1 MERCAAL
8 EGAARCG
15 AGRRQALRGGWAR
28 QVPHRTGLLRASDWP
43 GCTRGPQRPH
53 RRSKLGLLALIHV
66 FDLPYR
72 QAEDGYPPFLWA
84 AHLRR
89 DKMGAYKKNERN
101 IMVGTTHF
109 RRFPAEP
116 RRPHSAFPLSST
128 HPRDP
133 LKPNDGEAKRH
144 GRAGTV
150 FFLHRDYPER
160 RVMRVCLFRPLC

>member
-1 MERCAAL
+1 MAPGLCGLQRVSLISSLLTDSGFFADYLRLGAMRSVL

-28 QVPHRTGLLRASDWP
+28 QVPHRTGLLRASNWP

-66 FDLPYR
+66 FDLPCR

-109 RRFPAEP
+109 RRFPAESRCP
-116 RRPHSAFPLSST
+116 YSEIVNSPPHAHSRSP
-128 HPRDP
+128 
-133 LKPNDGEAKRH
+133 EAELR
-144 GRAGTV
+144 
-150 FFLHRDYPER
+150 
-160 RVMRVCLFRPLC
+160 